1 MLAPVWQTIGLG
13 FLLGTDGA
21 TISTSS
27 PRMSPKGSSNTSSS
41 SSSSTLCGP
50 PRPFENGR
58 RLVGTRFSSFSLV
71 APGLRTLFRRSWIS
85 SFDKAENGFFRGE
98 ELFLLEDD
106 DDDDEEEEEEDEE
119 EDEENLLGRSWSNDW
134 DWEPRFLRIGRY
146 SQLGQV
152 VICFI

>member
-27 PRMSPKGSSNTSSS
+27 PRMSPKGSSYTSSS

-71 APGLRTLFRRSWIS
+71 APGLLTLFRRSWIS
-85 SFDKAENGFFRGE
+85 SFDKAENGFFRGD
-98 ELFLLEDD
+98 ELFLLEE
-106 DDDDEEEEEEDEE
+106 DEEEEEEEDE

-134 DWEPRFLRIGRY
+134 DWEPRFLRIG
-146 SQLGQV
+146 
-152 VICFI
+152 

>member
-27 PRMSPKGSSNTSSS
+27 PRMSPKGSSYTSSSSSS

-50 PRPFENGR
+50 PRPFENGL

-71 APGLRTLFRRSWIS
+71 APGLLTLFRRSWIS
-85 SFDKAENGFFRGE
+85 SFDKAEKGFFRGE
-98 ELFLLEDD
+98 ELFLLEE
-106 DDDDEEEEEEDEE
+106 DDEEEDEEDDE
-119 EDEENLLGRSWSNDW
+119 EDEENLLGRSWSKDW
-134 DWEPRFLRIGRY
+134 DCEPRFLRIGRY
-146 SQLGQV
+146 FQLGQAMF
-152 VICFI
+152 CFL